1 MVKYSPKDNTYKEMY
16 LINKFEKD
24 IMESSLQN
32 LSSSK
37 KDMTDKFTSPIN
49 VNLDN
54 NKEAMKNVTQKTTP
68 ISELNQKQL
77 SDDGGVINISGN
89 TDSLVNAD
97 SPKNGNIA
105 EDGIFIEKNIENT
118 SSKNDSILTRSDF
131 KRIKDAETRA
141 MGKIKNLMQNEKKRN
156 EFKKI
161 KSKKM
166 IKSPERRSTRKMV
179 KNKNKNKKL
188 IVVKHTTSPI
198 SITSL
203 KKKKMNI
210 TKKLPIKSFKI
221 GEFN

>member
-97 SPKNGNIA
+97 SPQNGNIA
-105 EDGIFIEKNIENT
+105 EDGIFTEKNIENT

-156 EFKKI
+156 EFKRI
-161 KSKKM
+161 KNKKM

-179 KNKNKNKKL
+179 KNKNKSKKL
-188 IVVKHTTSPI
+188 IIVKHATSPI

>member
-97 SPKNGNIA
+97 SPQNGNIA
-105 EDGIFIEKNIENT
+105 EDGIFTEKNIENT
-118 SSKNDSILTRSDF
+118 SSKNDSILTPSDI

-141 MGKIKNLMQNEKKRN
+141 MGKIKSLMKNEKKKRN
-156 EFKKI
+156 EFKK
-161 KSKKM
+161 KSEQKDY
-166 IKSPERRSTRKMV
+166 
-179 KNKNKNKKL
+179 
-188 IVVKHTTSPI
+188 
-198 SITSL
+198 
-203 KKKKMNI
+203 
-210 TKKLPIKSFKI
+210 
-221 GEFN
+221 

>member
-54 NKEAMKNVTQKTTP
+54 NKESMKNVTQKTTP

-97 SPKNGNIA
+97 SPQNGNIA
-105 EDGIFIEKNIENT
+105 EDGISTEKNIENK
-118 SSKNDSILTRSDF
+118 SSKNDSILTPSDF

-161 KSKKM
+161 KNKKM

-179 KNKNKNKKL
+179 KNKNKSKKL
-188 IVVKHTTSPI
+188 IIVKHATSPI

-203 KKKKMNI
+203 KKKKNEYN
-210 TKKLPIKSFKI
+210 KKIADQIFQ
-221 GEFN
+221 NWRV

>member
-24 IMESSLQN
+24 IMENSLQN
-32 LSSSK
+32 LSNSK

-89 TDSLVNAD
+89 TDSSVNAD
-97 SPKNGNIA
+97 SPQNGNIA
-105 EDGIFIEKNIENT
+105 EDGISTEKNIENK
-118 SSKNDSILTRSDF
+118 SSKNDSILTPSDF

-161 KSKKM
+161 KNKKM

-179 KNKNKNKKL
+179 KNKNKSKKL
-188 IVVKHTTSPI
+188 IIVKHATSPI

-203 KKKKMNI
+203 KKKKNEYN
-210 TKKLPIKSFKI
+210 KKIADQIFQ
-221 GEFN
+221 NWRV

>member
-97 SPKNGNIA
+97 SPQNGNIA
-105 EDGIFIEKNIENT
+105 EDGIFTEKNIENT

-161 KSKKM
+161 
-166 IKSPERRSTRKMV
+166 R
-179 KNKNKNKKL
+179 
-188 IVVKHTTSPI
+188 
-198 SITSL
+198 
-203 KKKKMNI
+203 
-210 TKKLPIKSFKI
+210 TKR
-221 GEFN
+221 

>member
-97 SPKNGNIA
+97 SPQNGNIA
-105 EDGIFIEKNIENT
+105 EDGIFTEKNIENT

-156 EFKKI
+156 EFKKN
-161 KSKKM
+161 KNKKM

-179 KNKNKNKKL
+179 KNKNKSKKL
-188 IVVKHTTSPI
+188 IIVKHATSPI

-203 KKKKMNI
+203 KKKKNEYN
-210 TKKLPIKSFKI
+210 KKIADQIFQ
-221 GEFN
+221 NWRV

>member
-97 SPKNGNIA
+97 SPQNGNIA
-105 EDGIFIEKNIENT
+105 EDGIFTEKNIEST
-118 SSKNDSILTRSDF
+118 SSKNDSILTPSDF

-161 KSKKM
+161 KNKKM

-179 KNKNKNKKL
+179 KNKNKKKKL
-188 IVVKHTTSPI
+188 IIVKHATSPI

-203 KKKKMNI
+203 KKKKNEYN
-210 TKKLPIKSFKI
+210 KKIADQIFQ
-221 GEFN
+221 NWRV

>member
-97 SPKNGNIA
+97 SPQNGNIA
-105 EDGIFIEKNIENT
+105 EDGIFTEKNIEST
-118 SSKNDSILTRSDF
+118 SSKNDSILTPSDF

-141 MGKIKNLMQNEKKRN
+141 MGKIKDLMQNEKKRN
-156 EFKKI
+156 ELKKI
-161 KSKKM
+161 KNKKM

-188 IVVKHTTSPI
+188 IIVKHATSPI

-203 KKKKMNI
+203 KKKKNEYN
-210 TKKLPIKSFKI
+210 KKIADQIFQ
-221 GEFN
+221 NWRV

>member
-16 LINKFEKD
+16 LINRFEKD

-97 SPKNGNIA
+97 SPQNGNIA
-105 EDGIFIEKNIENT
+105 EDGIFTEKNIEST
-118 SSKNDSILTRSDF
+118 SSKNDSILTPSDF

-141 MGKIKNLMQNEKKRN
+141 MGKIKDLMQNEKKRN
-156 EFKKI
+156 ELKKI
-161 KSKKM
+161 KNKKM

-179 KNKNKNKKL
+179 KNKSKSKKL
-188 IVVKHTTSPI
+188 IIAKHATSPI

-203 KKKKMNI
+203 KKKKNEYN
-210 TKKLPIKSFKI
+210 KKIADQIFQ
-221 GEFN
+221 NWRV

>member
-97 SPKNGNIA
+97 SPQNGNIA
-105 EDGIFIEKNIENT
+105 EDGIFTEKNIEST
-118 SSKNDSILTRSDF
+118 SSKNDSILTPSDF

-161 KSKKM
+161 KNKKM

-179 KNKNKNKKL
+179 KNKNKKKKL
-188 IVVKHTTSPI
+188 IIVKHATSPI

-203 KKKKMNI
+203 KKKK
-210 TKKLPIKSFKI
+210 K
-221 GEFN
+221 

>member
-97 SPKNGNIA
+97 SPQNGNIA
-105 EDGIFIEKNIENT
+105 EDGIFTEKNIEST
-118 SSKNDSILTRSDF
+118 SSKNDSILTPSDF

-161 KSKKM
+161 KNKKM

-179 KNKNKNKKL
+179 KNKNKSKKL
-188 IVVKHTTSPI
+188 IIVKHATSPI

-203 KKKKMNI
+203 KKKKNEYN
-210 TKKLPIKSFKI
+210 KKIADQIFQ
-221 GEFN
+221 NWRV